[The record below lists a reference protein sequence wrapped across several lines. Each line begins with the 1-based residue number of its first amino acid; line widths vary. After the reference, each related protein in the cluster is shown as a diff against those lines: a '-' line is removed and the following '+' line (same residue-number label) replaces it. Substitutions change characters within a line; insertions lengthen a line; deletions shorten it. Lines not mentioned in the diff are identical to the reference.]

1 MHEML
6 WNWIAAWM
14 LCELTIVINNLNWI
28 CTWRIIY
35 ICVEMVLCNVCNCH
49 LFQCCFT
56 CLCSVLYFSWIKI
69 FHDLQWRF
77 THLWLNDWPI
87 FTFIQR
93 GVSMGVCLK
102 LGQELSGGKMNWRG
116 RLTGLG
122 RPECREE
129 PFEGFTQDFWI
140 WIWNSLFSVF
150 WMNSETFLS
159 YLGFICLE

>member
-1 MHEML
+1 
-6 WNWIAAWM
+6 
-14 LCELTIVINNLNWI
+14 
-28 CTWRIIY
+28 
-35 ICVEMVLCNVCNCH
+35 MVLCNVCNCH

-69 FHDLQWRF
+69 FHNLQWRF

-129 PFEGFTQDFWI
+129 PFEGFTQDFWT

-150 WMNSETFLS
+150 LNELSNFLTIS
-159 YLGFICLE
+159 WLYLFGITCVSIACFNADLNFELFNIGQSGSAVQSTV